1 MTAADVCLPDDLVPA
16 PCGADPMS
24 REQVLERALR
34 SVLNDG
40 AYGED
45 DGLWVG
51 GQRRTDAGASARIFR
66 RAPGLKPWDQL
77 GLDL

>member
-1 MTAADVCLPDDLVPA
+1 MTAAAVCLPDVLVPVT
-16 PCGADPMS
+16 CGADAMS

-34 SVLNDG
+34 SVLTGG
-40 AYGED
+40 ACGED

-51 GQRRTDAGASARIFR
+51 GQRCTDAGTSARIFR